1 MAASRTREKSV
12 LSRQDIASKRKA
24 LAQQKLKGA
33 PSGQRAILGVGVST
47 LSLLALLSVATF
59 DAHDRIGP
67 GFHNAIGPVGHAIAE
82 ALRGL
87 FGLCAW
93 VLPIAGLYTAGLIFA

>member
-1 MAASRTREKSV
+1 MAASRAREKSSV

-24 LAQQKLKGA
+24 LQQQKMKA
-33 PSGQRAILGVGVST
+33 SPTGQRAIFGVAVLT
-47 LSLLALLSVATF
+47 LSILALLSVATF
-59 DAHDRIGP
+59 DARDRVGP

-87 FGLCAW
+87 LGLCAW
-93 VLPIAGLYTAGLIFA
+93 VLPIAGLYT